1 MRDCYELYKKIL
13 FRGIVMKVIMELP
26 DDVLK
31 ILNIPKNELSSE
43 LRIQLALFLY
53 EKRKLS
59 FGKARELA
67 GLSVWEFMEKLNE
80 NKIPFNYD
88 VEDLKED
95 LETIKEL

>member
-1 MRDCYELYKKIL
+1 
-13 FRGIVMKVIMELP
+13 MKLIMELP
-26 DDVLK
+26 DDVLT
-31 ILNIPKNELSSE
+31 ILNIPKDKLSSE

-53 EKRKLS
+53 EKGKLS

-80 NKIPFNYD
+80 NKIPLNYD
-88 VEDLKED
+88 IEDLKED